1 MYFDFFSTAKYIASK
16 NLVQGSSGN
25 LSYLVEPG
33 KLWITGS
40 GAWLEETA
48 YDNFVECAFPSGKI
62 LVSRSNNR
70 PSSELGM
77 HLAVL
82 NKRKSMRAVLHFQA
96 PYATVLSSSESNY
109 ANLDYLNTIPEIPY
123 YIGKVGRVPYYLP
136 GSKEL
141 IKAVSEEIV
150 EHDAILL
157 QNHGQL
163 VVGKDLEDII
173 QKALFLEQASMIVV
187 NVKGIKI
194 LNEKQC
200 EELRDYKTKRNSG
213 S

>member
-1 MYFDFFSTAKYIASK
+1 
-16 NLVQGSSGN
+16 
-25 LSYLVEPG
+25 
-33 KLWITGS
+33 
-40 GAWLEETA
+40 
-48 YDNFVECAFPSGKI
+48 
-62 LVSRSNNR
+62 LVSRGNNK

-82 NKRKSMRAVLHFQA
+82 NKRKGMRAVLHFQA

-109 ANLDYLNTIPEIPY
+109 ANLDYLNTIPEVPY
-123 YIGKVGRVPYYLP
+123 YIGKVGWVPYHLP

-141 IKAVSEEIV
+141 VEAVSEKIM
-150 EHDAILL
+150 EHDAIFL

-163 VVGKDLEDII
+163 VVGKDLEDLI
-173 QKALFLEQASMIVV
+173 QKALFLEQASMIMV

-194 LNEKQC
+194 LSEKQC
-200 EELRDYKTKRNSG
+200 EELRDYKVKRSLG